1 MSGEEGPCSHK
12 PGMQHEAVERM
23 QPRNS
28 SGFQS
33 LPTAHKVSKLGML
46 VNSLKPQV
54 LIGNM
59 GKYDNNCARRSYSL
73 SEKNELLSSV
83 PRYQIGSCGPGRART
98 CALPSSAGSCAMGP
112 QANRLAFS
120 VSISSPVKWGK

>member
-28 SGFQS
+28 SRFQS
-33 LPTAHKVSKLGML
+33 LPTAHKVSHLGML
-46 VNSLKPQV
+46 VDSLKPQF

-59 GKYDNNCARRSYSL
+59 GKYENNCARWSYSL
-73 SEKNELLSSV
+73 SEKMN
-83 PRYQIGSCGPGRART
+83 C
-98 CALPSSAGSCAMGP
+98 
-112 QANRLAFS
+112 LAQC
-120 VSISSPVKWGK
+120 PDTK

>member
-28 SGFQS
+28 SGLQS
-33 LPTAHKVSKLGML
+33 LPTAHKVSHLGML
-46 VNSLKPQV
+46 VDSLKPQFF
-54 LIGNM
+54 IGNM
-59 GKYDNNCARRSYSL
+59 GKYENCARWSYSL
-73 SEKNELLSSV
+73 SEENELLSSV
-83 PRYQIGSCGPGRART
+83 PQYQIGSCGPGRAKT
-98 CALPSSAGSCAMGP
+98 CVLPSSAGLCAMGP
-112 QANRLAFS
+112 QANHLAFS